1 MGKLVEPTLYKL
13 TFADGPLQGAQV
25 TVASMSVGESWA
37 YNDKIDELGADRYA
51 RYRHMVNTL
60 APLITEWDLEKAPGE
75 PWPLTIEG
83 VLSLPDDWLP
93 ALITGWLQA
102 INGVPDPTG
111 TAAADQAGE
120 TQLPMQPIQEETP
133 LPSGA

>member
-13 TFADGPLQGAQV
+13 AFADGPLEGAHV
-25 TVASMSVGESWA
+25 SVASMSVIETWN
-37 YNDKIDELGADRYA
+37 YNDKLDELTGDRLA

-60 APLITEWDLEKAPGE
+60 APLIAEWDLEKAPGE

-83 VLSLPDDWLP
+83 VLSLPDTWLP
-93 ALITGWLQA
+93 ALVLGWLQA

-111 TAAADQAGE
+111 TATADQAGE
-120 TQLPMQPIQEETP
+120 ASLPMQPIQDEAP
-133 LPSGA
+133 PPSGA